1 MIGTSLYVLGDT
13 SLVGRRLGAIGLAS
27 LNVSIPLISKAYGI
41 RRRDMKVYYAKIAA
55 FGAVVA
61 GLLITAIGLLIPEY
75 LAMAFAANDQE
86 FIKNAAYGIRL
97 YFLAFPLVGVNLVIT
112 IYLQSQKQTT
122 KAFIFS
128 LLRGLILIIILLL
141 ILTPTLKIPGVW
153 LVMPI
158 TEIIAL
164 GVGLILVRNRKL
176 KTR

>member
-13 SLVGRRLGAIGLAS
+13 ILVGRRLGAIGLAS
-27 LNVSIPLISKAYGI
+27 LNVSIPLISKAYGK

-75 LAMAFAANDQE
+75 LAMAFVANE
-86 FIKNAAYGIRL
+86 PEIIKNAAYGIRL

>member
-1 MIGTSLYVLGDT
+1 MLKKRSTIYKKYIFPAIGGMIGTSLYVLGDT
-13 SLVGRRLGAIGLAS
+13 ILVGRRLG
-27 LNVSIPLISKAYGI
+27 
-41 RRRDMKVYYAKIAA
+41 
-55 FGAVVA
+55 
-61 GLLITAIGLLIPEY
+61 AIGLLIPEY
-75 LAMAFAANDQE
+75 LAMAFVANE
-86 FIKNAAYGIRL
+86 PEIIKNAAYGIRL